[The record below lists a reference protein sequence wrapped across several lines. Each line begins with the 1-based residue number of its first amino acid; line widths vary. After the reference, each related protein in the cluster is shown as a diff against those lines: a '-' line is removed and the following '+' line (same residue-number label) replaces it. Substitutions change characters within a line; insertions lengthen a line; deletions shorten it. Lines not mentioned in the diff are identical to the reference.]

1 MNDKEKKQ
9 LSWTIFL
16 RFYSNQNIGRSTRL
30 GVFENGNDYWIEDG
44 LPLNGID
51 YETDDNSLNLQIM
64 LGDKLT
70 HTIKNVKNVKINFS
84 LDEINDGL
92 DITDKEGVTTIL
104 RFEN

>member
-1 MNDKEKKQ
+1 MSNKENKQ

-16 RFYSNQNIGRSTRL
+16 RFYSNHNIGRITRL

-51 YETDDNSLNLQIM
+51 YETHDDSLNIQIM
-64 LGDKLT
+64 LGDELT

-92 DITDKEGVTTIL
+92 DLTDKEGVTTIL